1 MRFILMS
8 LRLIEVA
15 RLRVTSRIRKR
26 MAVVVVDCV
35 IKYIYIYIQFFL

>member
-1 MRFILMS
+1 MRLILIS

-15 RLRVTSRIRKR
+15 RLSVTR

-35 IKYIYIYIQFFL
+35 INYIYIQFFL